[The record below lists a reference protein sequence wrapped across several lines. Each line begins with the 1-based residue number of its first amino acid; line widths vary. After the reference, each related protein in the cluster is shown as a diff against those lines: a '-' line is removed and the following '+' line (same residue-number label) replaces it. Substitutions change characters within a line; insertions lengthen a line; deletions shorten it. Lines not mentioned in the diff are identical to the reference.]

1 MAQQA
6 SPSPT
11 LIAQSAIKEAFSE
24 LVATQPVVQPPQPV
38 IAQPRLNK
46 QEIKEEF
53 NRTKLPAGASQDET
67 AQFEVDKK
75 EFGAVLGRGGDNE
88 AALWDKLLE
97 VRERVRLIEAGV
109 AGRKAAKAEIE
120 REFKALDF
128 TTINAAPEN
137 EKQPVNELAAKMG
150 ELLKPDDAY
159 NRLDDLRD
167 KFNQTQK
174 QFAAVRDNIQ
184 RRTKEKAEIEKQLAA
199 LPWPS
204 IAAALDEER
213 KPLKTLNDEAAEKL
227 LLDPLTNEAVARALA
242 IASDLARQ
250 VDELAQKVEQRLARK
265 REIEEAGR
273 AVTLPPEAVS
283 SLLDAARNQLSDV
296 LKKPLS
302 DPVLVEA
309 QQALDS
315 LNLEADRVRAETEKQ
330 IVRREMYRKQLQGA
344 LQVFDNANVKGPE
357 INAKVDSANALLDE
371 VPITRLDEFPE
382 ALKAVRRAAHG
393 VAQKS
398 AQKGGGAGYI
408 SAELGA
414 IRNEIEALGSG
425 LSGQKKKGL
434 VEKADEIQ
442 KSMGQKLNAT
452 KVQRNLKDV
461 RELRESLEKVRAEI
475 GVAMEEMAGQRE
487 FINSEI
493 QTPDPDGVDASYALK
508 LENQREAVRKLLVD
522 PLTRSNLDQA
532 AVQTKAFHALRAR
545 AEQDV
550 IDGNAV
556 AKQLSE
562 IPALYGP
569 IHPASRKPVQAEL
582 AALWQTGQTLAAA
595 KGDARDMKAALLA
608 LEKLRSRLAE
618 VESENQK
625 AAASKA
631 QLKQAK
637 ADGNTISS
645 EDADEIYDAFG
656 PDAIDGLKAGLGDLD
671 QVAALCKTFKT
682 GKGGVAALGT
692 LTREGLGS
700 AETLVAL
707 YKDGCGGDAA
717 KLQQFEAA
725 FGSDED
731 RANLR
736 GMADTALGKDARLLT
751 SALQTGCGLDTL
763 PVSKRKD
770 FATAAADLK
779 TFCAAFKDEKDQRKL
794 NSLLQKGG
802 IGANPKVFGSI
813 LKIGC
818 EGDPKKGEDSMDYR
832 AGQLKKLAGAYT
844 NPVDQQRLKGM
855 MDQGGLGHQNCPE
868 VLAYVLKKGC
878 DGDPAKLKNLGN
890 AFKTDEDLGK
900 LNDLIMHG
908 GFGGTPPD
916 DRQDTLGKVLEKG
929 LRYEDTPDKDEPQRL
944 KNLHA
949 AFAGNNG
956 ADLAQ
961 LKEIVD
967 SFNDDLRPVY
977 TSPPPAVGPRDE
989 PVPGERFANLLNKKN
1004 MNGNIAKLKTMY
1016 DQLRAQSQQVGT
1028 VGINPPTPV
1037 PRSVKPLKDLI
1048 RNAATIKKANITGAQ
1063 PARLG
1068 QGNCANV
1075 KSARMGH
1082 FCRHTRDHTQFEL
1095 ASKAIVTAD
1104 LNSADQPT
1112 RDRGKR
1118 KAKTTTLW
1126 PENITDK
1133 EIASYV
1139 DLALATLGAN
1149 VPRNATLADG
1159 DFVPFDN
1166 VAIPSNP
1173 AFTITIGFERKGSNI
1188 EITQFFPTGGPGL
1201 EAIAFYDMHS
1211 IKEGIQ

>member
-1 MAQQA
+1 
-6 SPSPT
+6 
-11 LIAQSAIKEAFSE
+11 
-24 LVATQPVVQPPQPV
+24 
-38 IAQPRLNK
+38 
-46 QEIKEEF
+46 
-53 NRTKLPAGASQDET
+53 
-67 AQFEVDKK
+67 
-75 EFGAVLGRGGDNE
+75 
-88 AALWDKLLE
+88 
-97 VRERVRLIEAGV
+97 
-109 AGRKAAKAEIE
+109 
-120 REFKALDF
+120 
-128 TTINAAPEN
+128 
-137 EKQPVNELAAKMG
+137 
-150 ELLKPDDAY
+150 
-159 NRLDDLRD
+159 
-167 KFNQTQK
+167 
-174 QFAAVRDNIQ
+174 
-184 RRTKEKAEIEKQLAA
+184 
-199 LPWPS
+199 
-204 IAAALDEER
+204 
-213 KPLKTLNDEAAEKL
+213 
-227 LLDPLTNEAVARALA
+227 
-242 IASDLARQ
+242 
-250 VDELAQKVEQRLARK
+250 
-265 REIEEAGR
+265 
-273 AVTLPPEAVS
+273 
-283 SLLDAARNQLSDV
+283 
-296 LKKPLS
+296 
-302 DPVLVEA
+302 
-309 QQALDS
+309 
-315 LNLEADRVRAETEKQ
+315 
-330 IVRREMYRKQLQGA
+330 
-344 LQVFDNANVKGPE
+344 
-357 INAKVDSANALLDE
+357 
-371 VPITRLDEFPE
+371 
-382 ALKAVRRAAHG
+382 
-393 VAQKS
+393 
-398 AQKGGGAGYI
+398 
-408 SAELGA
+408 
-414 IRNEIEALGSG
+414 

-434 VEKADEIQ
+434 LEAAGEIE
-442 KSMGQKLNAT
+442 KSMAAKKLNPT
-452 KVQRNLKDV
+452 KVGTNLKAV
-461 RELRESLEKVRAEI
+461 RALRESLEKVRAEI
-475 GVAMEEMAGQRE
+475 GVAIEEMAGQRE
-487 FINSEI
+487 FIKSQIEI
-493 QTPDPDGVDASYALK
+493 ADPDGVDDSYALK
-508 LENQREAVRKLLVD
+508 LKAQREAVQKLLVD

-532 AVQTKAFHALRAR
+532 AVQTKAFQALRAK

-550 IDGNAV
+550 LDGNAV

-562 IPALYGP
+562 IPALYGS
-569 IHPASRKPVQAEL
+569 IHPVSRKPVQAEL
-582 AALWQTGQTLAAA
+582 AALWQTGQALAAA
-595 KGDARDMKAALLA
+595 KGDARDMKAALSA
-608 LEKLRSRLAE
+608 LEKLRARLAE
-618 VESENQK
+618 VESENLK

-637 ADGNTISS
+637 ADGNPISS

-671 QVAALCKTFKT
+671 QVAALCKAFKT

-700 AETLVAL
+700 VETLVAV

-779 TFCAAFKDEKDQRKL
+779 TFCAAFRDEKDQKKL

-818 EGDPKKGEDSMDYR
+818 EGDPKNGEDSMDYR

-855 MDQGGLGHQNCPE
+855 MDQGGFGHQNCPE
-868 VLAYVLKKGC
+868 VLAYVLKTGC

-900 LNDLIMHG
+900 LNDLIMKG
-908 GFGGTPPD
+908 GFGGTPPN

-944 KNLHA
+944 KTLHA
-949 AFAGNNG
+949 AFAGNGG

-961 LKEIVD
+961 LKEMVD
-967 SFNDDLRPVY
+967 AFNGDLQPVY
-977 TSPPPAVGPRDE
+977 TSPPPAVGPRED

-1037 PRSVKPLKDLI
+1037 ARNVKPLNELI
-1048 RNAATIKKANITGAQ
+1048 RNAATIKKVSLTGAQ

-1068 QGNCANV
+1068 QGNCVNV
-1075 KSARMGH
+1075 TSAKMGH
-1082 FCRHTRDHTQFEL
+1082 FCRHTRDQTQFEL

-1104 LNSADQPT
+1104 LNSADRPT

-1126 PENITDK
+1126 PENITDR
-1133 EIASYV
+1133 EIAGFV
-1139 DLALATLGAN
+1139 DIALTTLGAR
-1149 VPRNATLADG
+1149 VPTNLAAG
-1159 DFVPFDN
+1159 DFIQFDN
-1166 VAIPSNP
+1166 EPIPSNP
-1173 AFTITIGFERKGSNI
+1173 AFTITIGFEGKGGNI

-1201 EAIAFYDMHS
+1201 EPIAFYDMHS